1 MIYVVIPVHDRLA
14 LTRNCLDDLSQQDA
28 ADMTVVVVDDGS
40 TDGTAETLA
49 RDYPSVLVLRGDG
62 DLWWTGA
69 TNLGVAWA
77 LDRAADTDYILTL
90 NNDTRCGRSY
100 VRQLAVTAAR
110 HSPAIVG
117 SLAVDG
123 HGRVVQGGIR
133 VNWLTAKRRV
143 LAERVSLG
151 DLRVQ
156 AGEVV
161 SVDVLPGRG
170 TLIPVSA
177 LRSLGLFEPT
187 LPHYGADYEFSRRA
201 ADHGYALLVSYDA
214 VLEVQPDETGL
225 HADHGW
231 RPFLLSFVSRRSA
244 NNLLYRWRYARLACP
259 RSCLVPYAVM
269 DTVRVI
275 GGSFR
280 RQVLGR

>member
-1 MIYVVIPVHDRLA
+1 M
-14 LTRNCLDDLSQQDA
+14 S
-28 ADMTVVVVDDGS
+28 
-40 TDGTAETLA
+40 
-49 RDYPSVLVLRGDG
+49 
-62 DLWWTGA
+62 
-69 TNLGVAWA
+69 WA

-133 VNWLTAKRRV
+133 VNWVTAKRRV
-143 LAERVSLG
+143 LAEGVPLG
-151 DLRVQ
+151 DPRVQ

-161 SVDVLPGRG
+161 SGDVLPGRG
-170 TLIPVSA
+170 TLIPASA

-187 LPHYGADYEFSRRA
+187 LPHYGADYEFSRRV

-214 VLEVQPDETGL
+214 VLEIQPNETGI
-225 HADHGW
+225 HADKGW
-231 RPFLLSFVSRRSA
+231 RPFLLGFVSRRSA
-244 NNLLYRWRYARLACP
+244 NNLLYRWRYARLVCP
-259 RSCLVPYAVM
+259 RRYFVPYAIM
-269 DTVRVI
+269 DTLRVT

-280 RQVLGR
+280 RQILGR